1 MSLAL
6 FFQPL
11 IDAIIFLRTPLLHF
25 PGLSSFLLS
34 CRHPCSVKIL
44 SIENSPRLLI
54 LYTLLRS
61 FMNEDSGKSKLT
73 IFAWV
78 IAANIAA
85 WGLYFY
91 FDRFV
96 GIDFDMIR
104 RVNYG

>member
-1 MSLAL
+1 LLIHFFARRFFL
-6 FFQPL
+6 FL
-11 IDAIIFLRTPLLHF
+11 GYLL
-25 PGLSSFLLS
+25 SFLVVGIPVLLKYYEFRIYPAYFFS
-34 CRHPCSVKIL
+34 TLCSA
-44 SIENSPRLLI
+44 
-54 LYTLLRS
+54 

>member
-25 PGLSSFLLS
+25 SEFFLFFLVVGIPVLLKYYVFRIYPAYFFS
-34 CRHPCSVKIL
+34 TLCSA
-44 SIENSPRLLI
+44 
-54 LYTLLRS
+54 

-85 WGLYFY
+85 WGLYLY

>member
-1 MSLAL
+1 
-6 FFQPL
+6 
-11 IDAIIFLRTPLLHF
+11 
-25 PGLSSFLLS
+25 
-34 CRHPCSVKIL
+34 
-44 SIENSPRLLI
+44 
-54 LYTLLRS
+54 
-61 FMNEDSGKSKLT
+61 MNEDSGKSKLT

>member
-1 MSLAL
+1 MQS
-6 FFQPL
+6 
-11 IDAIIFLRTPLLHF
+11 IDNL
-25 PGLSSFLLS
+25 
-34 CRHPCSVKIL
+34 
-44 SIENSPRLLI
+44 PRLLI
-54 LYTLLRS
+54 FYTLIRL
-61 FMNEDSGKSKLT
+61 FMTEDSGKSKLT

-78 IAANIAA
+78 IVANIAA